1 MKNGIIF
8 VAELSF
14 KVAESSHP
22 AWSSSGAPGGTF
34 TLSSVTTFLLR
45 FPSCDSCGA
54 ASEFSPRRP
63 PGRFGRDRNLLRPSA
78 YLHRGCAGWE
88 RRIKGVVSEEC
99 QCCLSGRFCF
109 VRDWLDN
116 KNRDR
121 SKKAAPEKNAELPP
135 PIRDRIPPRDPPI
148 NYSLRWNAPSCDG
161 GEQKNTSR
169 PLLPRRIAALGGRR
183 GPSAS
188 FPTAEIISWHGP
200 GLLAV

>member
-1 MKNGIIF
+1 
-8 VAELSF
+8 VAHSRC
-14 KVAESSHP
+14 HP
-22 AWSSSGAPGGTF
+22 SPHSCSVSLPAILAVRRQNFRREGLLGVSAVTETCSGR
-34 TLSSVTTFLLR
+34 V
-45 FPSCDSCGA
+45 
-54 ASEFSPRRP
+54 
-63 PGRFGRDRNLLRPSA
+63 
-78 YLHRGCAGWE
+78 HRGCAGWE